1 MGFKFEFSVS
11 ILVKNL
17 CLEPKIALNFKN
29 LQYFLDDA
37 VQGQYLSPI
46 LIELRNSFGFII
58 KLAIP

>member
-1 MGFKFEFSVS
+1 MGFKFEFSVL

-37 VQGQYLSPI
+37 IQGQYLDWI
-46 LIELRNSFGFII
+46 RTKLNNSFGFII
-58 KLAIP
+58 KLAL